1 MQKLKYLED
10 NKMEDYFDWVF
21 DLDYHLLKMDILL
34 AQKMKRHN
42 LFFRKEAD
50 LDIDH
55 PDR

>member
-10 NKMEDYFDWVF
+10 NKMEDYFD
-21 DLDYHLLKMDILL
+21 LDYHFLKMDILL